1 MRRIVYNQVV
11 KMRTIWGLFVALL
24 VILLIIRP
32 GDVTAQTDGSR
43 YFPETGHWV
52 NGEFLRAYE
61 SVADPL
67 LVYGYPITGAF
78 QSQSCA
84 QYPCL
89 YVQYFDH
96 VRFEQHPE
104 NPPESHIIISSL
116 GYYQHAIDGTA
127 AVAAIP
133 SNSNA
138 CRFIAQDDIDPIPV
152 CYAFLKFFDSNGGIL
167 QFGYPISQVEVR
179 GGRLVQYFDRARFEW
194 HPENPSGQRVTLTD
208 LGKIYFSETEDPRY
222 LLPNQDDNAATILS
236 LQVHAFVSQA
246 VIPILGTQT
255 LYVVVQDQNL
265 ISVPNAQVIV
275 DIQYPSGY
283 TESYIMPNLTDE
295 HGLASMTF
303 LVLEE
308 GIGTAVIHLRVDLA
322 PLHTTTVTSFRIWW

>member
-1 MRRIVYNQVV
+1 
-11 KMRTIWGLFVALL
+11 MRTIWGLFIALL
-24 VILLIIRP
+24 VVLLIIRP
-32 GDVTAQTDGSR
+32 GGVTAQTGGAR

-67 LVYGYPITGAF
+67 LVYGYPITGSF
-78 QSQSCA
+78 QSQSCS
-84 QYPCL
+84 QKPCL
-89 YVQYFDH
+89 TVQYFDH

-116 GYYQHAIDGTA
+116 GDFQHTMDGTA
-127 AVAAIP
+127 VVAAIP

-138 CRFIAQDDIDPIPV
+138 CRLIYQDPQKAGIPV
-152 CYAFLKFFDSNGGIL
+152 CYAFLKFYDTYGGIA
-167 QFGYPISQVEVR
+167 QFGYPISEVEIR
-179 GGRLVQYFDRARFEW
+179 EGRLVQYFNYARFEW

-208 LGKIYFSETEDPRY
+208 LGQIFFSETEDPIY

-246 VIPILGTQT
+246 VIPPMGMQT
-255 LYVVVQDQNL
+255 LYAVVQDQNL
-265 ISVPNAQVIV
+265 RPVPNAQVIV

-283 TESYIMPNLTDE
+283 TISYIVPNMTDE
-295 HGLASMTF
+295 NGLASISF
-303 LVLEE
+303 LVPEE
-308 GIGTAVIHLRVDLA
+308 GIGTVVIHLRVDA
-322 PLHTTTVTSFRIWW
+322 ASLHTTTVTSFRIWW